1 MRIRRIVLWVA
12 VAAAGAGMLSG
23 FTQAGPRGVGAG
35 PGVAATATGAA
46 AQPSPVRAGCSA
58 ADFRGDK
65 RLGPQKLPDSG
76 LLGNI
81 LHAYRRTGGLP
92 APAFLARYWNSGAG
106 AGRGWIYPPAAG
118 FVVGL
123 DGRPDEIRLRLLPG
137 EDIDRFGSE
146 HGAFLSPEGMPYAL
160 RSLPPQNL
168 DGIPPRTCN
177 YHDYRVIRKFLA
189 QAGPAAPWFGQPG
202 YGLQYQLDPALIA
215 GAPKNLSVGWLI
227 SHGYLMRLSRPR
239 PA

>member
-1 MRIRRIVLWVA
+1 MGVTG
-12 VAAAGAGMLSG
+12 GATGG
-23 FTQAGPRGVGAG
+23 RCV
-35 PGVAATATGAA
+35 TGAA
-46 AQPSPVRAGCSA
+46 GRSLLRRGCSA
-58 ADFRGDK
+58 ADFRRDK
-65 RLGPQKLPDSG
+65 RLGPTQLPDSG

-92 APAFLARYWNSGAG
+92 VPAFLGRYWTSGADPG
-106 AGRGWIYPPAAG
+106 AEGWIYPPERG
-118 FVVGL
+118 FMVGL

-137 EDIDRFGSE
+137 ADIDRFGSV

-168 DGIPPRTCN
+168 DGILPRTCN
-177 YHDYRVIRKFLA
+177 YHDYRVIRKFLV

-215 GAPKNLSVGWLI
+215 GAAKNLSVGWLI
-227 SHGYLMRLSRPR
+227 SHGYLMRDLDNGSRR
-239 PA
+239 AKR